1 MEEMKEGSPMKAT
14 SMPLNT
20 PKIMPTTTHM
30 ISASHS
36 GQPKVT
42 SRRPAIR
49 PEQTI
54 TGPMEKSM
62 PPVAMTKVTPRARK
76 PR

>member
-1 MEEMKEGSPMKAT
+1 
-14 SMPLNT
+14 MPFNT

-36 GQPKVT
+36 GHPKVT
-42 SRRPAIR
+42 SSLPPIRPAH
-49 PEQTI
+49 TI

>member
-1 MEEMKEGSPMKAT
+1 
-14 SMPLNT
+14 MPLKI
-20 PKIMPTTTHM
+20 PKMHPTTTHM

-36 GQPKVT
+36 GHPKVT

-49 PEQTI
+49 PEHTI
-54 TGPMEKSM
+54 TGPIEKSM